1 MRYEVYADRIFFLHF
16 GMNFL
21 LLVLTAQLSGCRTG
35 WKRMAKAAAFGSLL
49 FVCVLLLPLGSFR
62 TVRAA
67 KTALLAL
74 GTLAEL
80 ETAFGTKKR
89 RSSRAA
95 WHEIIYADISVT
107 AEASCLYIAA
117 ACALG
122 GALAAVRNTGERMS
136 HILLPAAAATAGGA
150 WMIAACRRRQKDPLW
165 TARIRVGEKSCRV
178 TALVDSG
185 NSLFDPVSKRPV
197 CIVQREVSEQLG
209 LLERPER
216 FRLIPYHSIGRQHG
230 LLRAAPAEEIYLQK
244 GGQKRRLDGVLL
256 AVSDQPLSCSGRYQ
270 MLLHPALLEETKGAD
285 KHDIESSDAGKD
297 AV

>member
-21 LLVLTAQLSGCRTG
+21 LLVLTALLGGCRTG
-35 WKRMAKAAAFGSLL
+35 WKRMAKTAASGSLF
-49 FVCVLLLPLGSFR
+49 FVCVLLLPLGSSR
-62 TVRAA
+62 TARAV

-80 ETAFGTKKR
+80 AAAFGVQKR
-89 RSSRAA
+89 GSGRAA
-95 WHEIIYADISVT
+95 GRIDISVT
-107 AEASCLYIAA
+107 AEAAGLYIAA

-122 GALAAVRNTGERMS
+122 GALTAVRNTGKHMS
-136 HILLPAAAATAGGA
+136 DVLMPAAAAAAGGA
-150 WMIAACRRRQKDPLW
+150 WMIAACRRRQKDPFW

-178 TALVDSG
+178 TAFVDSG

-230 LLRAAPAEEIYLQK
+230 LLQAAPAEEIYLQK
-244 GGQKRRLDGVLL
+244 GGQKLKRDKVLL
-256 AVSDQPLSCSGRYQ
+256 AVSDQPLSRSGRYQ
-270 MLLHPALLEETKGAD
+270 MLLHPALLEEKKGAD
-285 KHDIESSDAGKD
+285 KHDIEGSDAGKD